1 MTATVAAP
9 DAIAHHHEDG
19 EAPMDDRT
27 AGKAFLWGLIG
38 GGLVMT
44 ALVFGLALAAGL
56 DTTIAAEVSP
66 VPGVVAGLF
75 FGTTVYLGIHL
86 GKNEH

>member
-1 MTATVAAP
+1 
-9 DAIAHHHEDG
+9 
-19 EAPMDDRT
+19 MDDRT

-38 GGLVMT
+38 GGIFMT
-44 ALVFGLALAAGL
+44 LLVFGLALAAGL
-56 DTTIAAEVSP
+56 DPEVAAEVAP

-75 FGTTVYLGIHL
+75 FGTTVYLGVHL